1 MWQLVGH
8 GQAGGAVVAVAPL
21 AVPLGVAV
29 GGLAWA
35 YRLFRMRSG
44 AGGLTPAAPAAFDQ
58 RQWRH
63 QVRSA
68 RALIAAPGSLPLLSG
83 DGQVAAGATIRS
95 VRHRTGPAVVI
106 PYERLRSHQ
115 VVIGSTGT
123 GKTTLLLRLWAGF
136 MAAGLRRHAAGTGR
150 PPLLVVLDCKG
161 GASSRKVADRTRR
174 VLRDAGARST
184 AIWPDETPLSLWTLP
199 PDRLVT
205 TLLDL
210 IEHGTGGAAYYSDV
224 MEALVAL
231 AVCAPCGPPASSADF
246 LARLDADW
254 LAMVYGAS
262 GDGAG
267 VATAR
272 SSAKAFNDVR
282 LRFAALWRRLGGGLD
297 GCASYADAD
306 AWYCVLEGTAE
317 VAVAEAQ
324 ARALTDLLAFHALD
338 GEREI
343 LLCVDEFSA
352 VSRRLPIW
360 QLYER
365 ARSLGLAVQVS
376 AQSWEGLAGS
386 EDERNRVAA
395 TAEGGIWLLRTPR
408 PDAVV
413 ALAGTQSSVDTTRR
427 FDGAGAWSDDGLSRT
442 RLAPVLD
449 GDIVRRLEV
458 GQVAYVYRGGVT
470 FLQIK
475 RLTGKQAAIGRG
487 SVATA
492 PAGAADA
499 ADGAAGWPADLTRP
513 AAAAADGVQRPPR
526 WPADTDASG
535 EPPTMPLPV
544 IGAAPR
550 AARRSRERGIRL
562 PSDSG
567 RRRSDREIRR
577 CPTLARCSTMHSGR
591 GVTETSPGQSRVA
604 SSRAQRRH
612 GRRRSIRPARAA
624 DAAGPVGRRCAGRV
638 AADRSGDASGPG
650 GRRRPGQVRRGRRR
664 LRHSPDRFRP
674 RRGARRPR
682 PEATADPGGRHAHR
696 NGRTPDGSAR
706 GGRHR
711 VGRAT
716 PVGRRLRAPVRLRP
730 PAVRLPRLTWQNRR
744 PGGLALRV
752 ACAAAVGVVAVVIS
766 GWSPGLVGVLAGV
779 LTWLSRHRPARLHAA
794 PV

>member
-1 MWQLVGH
+1 MRRAVGRGALWLLRNALVVAVAIAVAPVTLVAVGAASYAWWRGWTPRRLYRAVVWCLPMAVAWLAAVVVWPVRVNAPAMPGGAAVAGRGTGLRGGTGPGGAYPPGVGPGAVWFRLVDAPFRAWTGMWQLVGH

-21 AVPLGVAV
+21 AVPLGIAV
-29 GGLAWA
+29 GGVAWA
-35 YRLFRMRSG
+35 YRGFRMRSG

-83 DGQVAAGATIRS
+83 DGLVAVGATIRS
-95 VRHRTGPAVVI
+95 VRHRAGPAMVI

-161 GASSRKVADRTRR
+161 GASSRKIADRTRR

-184 AIWPDETPLSLWTLP
+184 AIWPDETALSLWTLP

-224 MEALVAL
+224 MEALVSL
-231 AVCAPCGPPASSADF
+231 AVCAPCGPPVNSADF
-246 LARLDADW
+246 LGRLDGDW

-272 SSAKAFNDVR
+272 SSAKAFKDVK

-297 GCASYADAD
+297 GCATYADAD

-324 ARALTDLLAFHALD
+324 ARALTDLLAFYALD

-386 EDERNRVAA
+386 QDERNRVAA

-408 PDAVV
+408 PDPVV
-413 ALAGTQSSVDTTRR
+413 ELAGTRPSVDTTRR
-427 FDGAGAWSDDGLSRT
+427 FDGAGPWSDDGLSRT

-487 SVATA
+487 SGSIIAA
-492 PAGAADA
+492 DQAGADA
-499 ADGAAGWPADLTRP
+499 RWLAGT
-513 AAAAADGVQRPPR
+513 GV
-526 WPADTDASG
+526 SG
-535 EPPTMPLPV
+535 DPPTIPLPV
-544 IGAAPR
+544 IGATPGMP
-550 AARRSRERGIRL
+550 AAE
-562 PSDSG
+562 
-567 RRRSDREIRR
+567 
-577 CPTLARCSTMHSGR
+577 TLASG
-591 GVTETSPGQSRVA
+591 V
-604 SSRAQRRH
+604 
-612 GRRRSIRPARAA
+612 PALPDVSEVLD
-624 DAAGPVGRRCAGRV
+624 DA
-638 AADRSGDASGPG
+638 
-650 GRRRPGQVRRGRRR
+650 
-664 LRHSPDRFRP
+664 F
-674 RRGARRPR
+674 GARR
-682 PEATADPGGRHAHR
+682 D
-696 NGRTPDGSAR
+696 
-706 GGRHR
+706 
-711 VGRAT
+711 
-716 PVGRRLRAPVRLRP
+716 
-730 PAVRLPRLTWQNRR
+730 
-744 PGGLALRV
+744 
-752 ACAAAVGVVAVVIS
+752 
-766 GWSPGLVGVLAGV
+766 
-779 LTWLSRHRPARLHAA
+779 
-794 PV
+794 

>member
-1 MWQLVGH
+1 MPLGARLSVLLRLALVAAAAVAIAPVTLAAAGAVGYAWWRGWTPRRLYGAALWCLPMAAAWLIAVAVWPERATSPVLASGFHPPPPGVGPGALWFRVVAAPYRAWTGMWQLIGH
-8 GQAGGAVVAVAPL
+8 GQAGAAVVAVAPL
-21 AVPLGVAV
+21 AAPLGIAV
-29 GGLAWA
+29 GGLAWT

-68 RALIAAPGSLPLLSG
+68 RALIAAPGSLPLLSAS
-83 DGQVAAGATIRS
+83 GQVAVGATIRS
-95 VRHRTGPAVVI
+95 VRHRAGRAAMI

-184 AIWPDETPLSLWTLP
+184 AIWPDETPLSLWTLS

-224 MEALVAL
+224 MEALVSL
-231 AVCAPCGPPASSADF
+231 AVCAPCGPPANSADF
-246 LARLDADW
+246 LGRLDADW
-254 LAMVYGAS
+254 LAMVYGAT
-262 GDGAG
+262 GDVAG

-272 SSAKAFNDVR
+272 SSAKAFNDVK

-297 GCASYADAD
+297 GCATYADAD

-324 ARALTDLLAFHALD
+324 ARALTDLLAFYALD

-376 AQSWEGLAGS
+376 AQSWEGLAGT
-386 EDERNRVAA
+386 EDERNRVSA

-413 ALAGTQSSVDTTRR
+413 ALAGTQSAVDTTRR

-442 RLAPVLD
+442 MLAPVLD
-449 GDIVRRLEV
+449 GDIVRRLDV

-487 SVATA
+487 AAWTT
-492 PAGAADA
+492 PAGAAGGA
-499 ADGAAGWPADLTRP
+499 QGAAGWMA
-513 AAAAADGVQRPPR
+513 GVG
-526 WPADTDASG
+526 AS
-535 EPPTMPLPV
+535 P
-544 IGAAPR
+544 
-550 AARRSRERGIRL
+550 
-562 PSDSG
+562 
-567 RRRSDREIRR
+567 
-577 CPTLARCSTMHSGR
+577 
-591 GVTETSPGQSRVA
+591 
-604 SSRAQRRH
+604 
-612 GRRRSIRPARAA
+612 A
-624 DAAGPVGRRCAGRV
+624 DAAG
-638 AADRSGDASGPG
+638 
-650 GRRRPGQVRRGRRR
+650 
-664 LRHSPDRFRP
+664 
-674 RRGARRPR
+674 
-682 PEATADPGGRHAHR
+682 E
-696 NGRTPDGSAR
+696 AR
-706 GGRHR
+706 G
-711 VGRAT
+711 
-716 PVGRRLRAPVRLRP
+716 
-730 PAVRLPRLTWQNRR
+730 W
-744 PGGLALRV
+744 
-752 ACAAAVGVVAVVIS
+752 
-766 GWSPGLVGVLAGV
+766 LAGV
-779 LTWLSRHRPARLHAA
+779 GASPASAGKGAGWVASFGEPSEPPTTPLPVAA
-794 PV
+794 ALPDVSEVLDDAFGAGHD

>member
-1 MWQLVGH
+1 VRRAVGRGALRLLRNAALVGVAVAVAPVTLVAVGAAGYAWWRGWMPRRLYEAAVWCLPMAAAWLVAVVVWPARVIGNGRPGGAAAAGGTGPAGGNPPGVGPGTAWFRMAAAPYRLWAGMWQLVGH
-8 GQAGGAVVAVAPL
+8 GQAGGAVVAVASL
-21 AVPLGVAV
+21 AVPLGVAA
-29 GGLAWA
+29 GGVAWA

-83 DGQVAAGATIRS
+83 DGQVAVGAAIRS
-95 VRHRTGPAVVI
+95 VRHRAGPAMVI

-224 MEALVAL
+224 MEALVSL
-231 AVCAPCGPPASSADF
+231 AVCAPCGPPANSADF
-246 LARLDADW
+246 LSRLDADW

-272 SSAKAFNDVR
+272 SSAKAFHDVK
-282 LRFAALWRRLGGGLD
+282 LRFAALWRRLGSGLD
-297 GCASYADAD
+297 GCATYADAD

-324 ARALTDLLAFHALD
+324 ARALTDLLAFYALD

-413 ALAGTQSSVDTTRR
+413 AMAGAQSAVDTSRR

-475 RLTGKQAAIGRG
+475 RLTGTQAAIGPG
-487 SVATA
+487 SASHI
-492 PAGAADA
+492 PGGR
-499 ADGAAGWPADLTRP
+499 ADGAGRGSRRRAGVGVGVPGAR
-513 AAAAADGVQRPPR
+513 AAGAGVPGAGVPGARVPGARVPSDV
-526 WPADTDASG
+526 PGVGVPG
-535 EPPTMPLPV
+535 EPPTIPLPV
-544 IGAAPR
+544 VGAAPGAGAGFTWSGAM
-550 AARRSRERGIRL
+550 AAEVPAL
-562 PSDSG
+562 PDVSEVLD
-567 RRRSDREIRR
+567 
-577 CPTLARCSTMHSGR
+577 
-591 GVTETSPGQSRVA
+591 
-604 SSRAQRRH
+604 
-612 GRRRSIRPARAA
+612 
-624 DAAGPVGRRCAGRV
+624 DA
-638 AADRSGDASGPG
+638 
-650 GRRRPGQVRRGRRR
+650 
-664 LRHSPDRFRP
+664 F
-674 RRGARRPR
+674 GARR
-682 PEATADPGGRHAHR
+682 D
-696 NGRTPDGSAR
+696 
-706 GGRHR
+706 
-711 VGRAT
+711 
-716 PVGRRLRAPVRLRP
+716 
-730 PAVRLPRLTWQNRR
+730 
-744 PGGLALRV
+744 
-752 ACAAAVGVVAVVIS
+752 
-766 GWSPGLVGVLAGV
+766 
-779 LTWLSRHRPARLHAA
+779 
-794 PV
+794 

>member
-1 MWQLVGH
+1 VRHPVRRAVGRGVLWLLRNGILVAVAIAVAPVTLVAVGAAGYAWWRGWTPGRLYKAAVWCLPMAAAWLVAVVVWPARTIGHGGPGGAAGAGGGTGPGGGYPPGAGPGAAWFRMVAAPFRAWAGMWQLVGH

-21 AVPLGVAV
+21 AVPVGIAV
-29 GGLAWA
+29 GGVAWA

-95 VRHRTGPAVVI
+95 VRHRAGPAALI
-106 PYERLRSHQ
+106 PYGRLRSHQ

-224 MEALVAL
+224 MEALVSL
-231 AVCAPCGPPASSADF
+231 AVCAPCGPPANSADF
-246 LARLDADW
+246 LSRLDADW

-272 SSAKAFNDVR
+272 SSAKAFNDVK
-282 LRFAALWRRLGGGLD
+282 LRFAALWRRLGSGLD
-297 GCASYADAD
+297 GCATYADAD

-324 ARALTDLLAFHALD
+324 ARALTDLLAFYALD

-386 EDERNRVAA
+386 EDERNRIAA

-413 ALAGTQSSVDTTRR
+413 AMAGTQSAVDTSRR

-475 RLTGKQAAIGRG
+475 RLTGRQAAIGPG
-487 SVATA
+487 SASLIPGGVS
-492 PAGAADA
+492 
-499 ADGAAGWPADLTRP
+499 DGAERGAGQA
-513 AAAAADGVQRPPR
+513 
-526 WPADTDASG
+526 
-535 EPPTMPLPV
+535 PTIPLPV
-544 IGAAPR
+544 IGAAAGAGAGFTR
-550 AARRSRERGIRL
+550 AGALAVGVPAL
-562 PSDSG
+562 PEVSEVLD
-567 RRRSDREIRR
+567 
-577 CPTLARCSTMHSGR
+577 
-591 GVTETSPGQSRVA
+591 
-604 SSRAQRRH
+604 
-612 GRRRSIRPARAA
+612 
-624 DAAGPVGRRCAGRV
+624 DA
-638 AADRSGDASGPG
+638 
-650 GRRRPGQVRRGRRR
+650 
-664 LRHSPDRFRP
+664 F
-674 RRGARRPR
+674 GARR
-682 PEATADPGGRHAHR
+682 D
-696 NGRTPDGSAR
+696 
-706 GGRHR
+706 
-711 VGRAT
+711 
-716 PVGRRLRAPVRLRP
+716 
-730 PAVRLPRLTWQNRR
+730 
-744 PGGLALRV
+744 
-752 ACAAAVGVVAVVIS
+752 
-766 GWSPGLVGVLAGV
+766 
-779 LTWLSRHRPARLHAA
+779 
-794 PV
+794 